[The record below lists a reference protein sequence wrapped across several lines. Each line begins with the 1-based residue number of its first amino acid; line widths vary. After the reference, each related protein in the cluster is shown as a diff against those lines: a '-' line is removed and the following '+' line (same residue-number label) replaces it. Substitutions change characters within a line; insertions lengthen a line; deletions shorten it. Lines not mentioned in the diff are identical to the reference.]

1 MNKLI
6 IVGAS
11 GHGKVV
17 ADIAL
22 LNGYDE
28 IYFVDD
34 NSNINSLGN
43 YEVIGSFDSI
53 FDLAANEY
61 DVFVGIG
68 NASVRQ
74 RMQNQ
79 LEQKGYNV
87 VTLIHPSAFVARDVK
102 IGVGTVVMAGAVVNA
117 GSVIGKG
124 CIINT
129 SSSVDHDNNIGDYVH
144 VSVAAHT
151 AGTVSVGTNTWIGIG
166 AVISNNISISR
177 DVTIGAGAVVVK
189 DICESGTYVG
199 VPIKKIR

>member
-34 NSNINSLGN
+34 NSNIKSLGN
-43 YEVIGSFDSI
+43 YEVIGSFGSI

-79 LEQKGYNV
+79 LEQRGYSV
-87 VTLIHPSAFVARDVK
+87 VTLIHPSAVVARDVQ
-102 IGVGTVVMAGAVVNA
+102 IGVGTVIMAGAVVNA
-117 GSVIGKG
+117 GTVIGKG

-129 SSSVDHDNNIGDYVH
+129 ASSVDHDNKICDYVH

-151 AGTVSVGTNTWIGIG
+151 AGTVLVEDNTWIGIG
-166 AVISNNISISR
+166 AVISNNISISS
-177 DVTIGAGAVVVK
+177 DVMIGAGAVVVE

-199 VPIKKIR
+199 VPAKKIR